1 MDFFI
6 PGVNEPIKCAIP
18 ADRQSDDASMEF
30 KILSEIESTKKDK
43 SQTTLKSRKNGRLDG
58 RKFARAKF
66 HGELL
71 GVNFFKS
78 KK

>member
-6 PGVNEPIKCAIP
+6 PGVIEPKKCAVP

-30 KILSEIESTKKDK
+30 KISSKNKPTKKNE
-43 SQTTLKSRKNGRLDG
+43 SQTTMKLPKVGRLDG

-71 GVNFFKS
+71 GVHFFKS
-78 KK
+78 KN